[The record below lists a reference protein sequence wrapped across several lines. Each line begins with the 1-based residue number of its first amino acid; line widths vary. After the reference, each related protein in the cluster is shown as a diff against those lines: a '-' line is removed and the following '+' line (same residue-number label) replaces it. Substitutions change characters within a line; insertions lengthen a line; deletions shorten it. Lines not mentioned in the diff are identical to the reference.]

1 MVNLINMLNNHI
13 DKVVHFLGGFF
24 ICSFLPYELIPLVA
38 VFLGI
43 GKEVWDSNNPPHEAD
58 AFDAIFTVIGGLIS
72 MIARGLYV

>member
-1 MVNLINMLNNHI
+1 MSKLITFLNNHI

-43 GKEVWDSNNPPHEAD
+43 GKETWDSNNPPHEVD
-58 AFDAIFTVIGGLIS
+58 ALDAVFTIVGGLIS
-72 MIARGLYV
+72 MVARGLYM